1 MIIKL
6 DGPYVSKSGFTCPI
20 GKLIE
25 KVNDLEVNFNFELKE
40 EIIELTDEVVNNL
53 STDQKNAYRRI
64 KAVTSG
70 ILSKELSKIKC
81 GTICQ
86 SRLWTTGEALMMILM
101 SHHGLKGEDYRK
113 LRVLVT
119 FCVNGYFK
127 LFFDIKVKQSH
138 I

>member
-1 MIIKL
+1 M
-6 DGPYVSKSGFTCPI
+6 SKSGFTGPI

-86 SRLWTTGEALMMILM
+86 SRWGTTGESLMMILM
-101 SHHGLKGEDYRK
+101 SHHGLKG
-113 LRVLVT
+113 
-119 FCVNGYFK
+119 
-127 LFFDIKVKQSH
+127 
-138 I
+138 